1 MDTTGNDSAGGDDGP
16 AMAPGDAPP
25 GDDAVASA
33 DAAAGADAAGGRPR
47 GVEALRAILRDLGTD
62 EDEIE
67 RAAAENTLSLLAIER
82 LMVPEPSRFDVD
94 EAARRSGLNPQFLME
109 LWRSLGYPEPHSGEI
124 VFTETDVEILRKV
137 GDLVA
142 ISDQAAAVVM
152 QVSRAIGSSIAR
164 IASTQVDLI
173 SDPFLVGDAAELVQ
187 LWDED
192 ERMVE
197 GVRSLL
203 PVVPQVLEVAWRR
216 HVQAAARRRMLVSGG
231 ERQPNA
237 VVGFADLVG
246 FTALSQQVSD
256 TELAA
261 ILTQFEDLVFDVIT
275 AAGGRVVK
283 MIGDEV
289 MFTVAQ
295 PKVGAEIALSLVEG
309 TRDSDE
315 LSDVRV
321 GMSYGPVL
329 QRESDL
335 YGPVVNLASRATV
348 IAYPGSVVVGAPVA
362 EELASDPAYLVRAM
376 RPRHLK
382 AIGRVRLFVL
392 RRAEP
397 VPPGRFT
404 RRRQA
409 LRDAVRARL
418 E

>member
-1 MDTTGNDSAGGDDGP
+1 MDVTGDDSRGGDP
-16 AMAPGDAPP
+16 APATSTD
-25 GDDAVASA
+25 
-33 DAAAGADAAGGRPR
+33 AGAGDSPR
-47 GVEALRAILRDLGTD
+47 GVQALRAILRDLGTD
-62 EDEIE
+62 DAEIE
-67 RAAAENTLSLLAIER
+67 RAAANNTLSLLAIER

-94 EAARRSGLNPQFLME
+94 DAAQRSGLDPQFLME
-109 LWRSLGYPEPHSGEI
+109 LWRSLGYPEPHAGEI
-124 VFTETDVEILRKV
+124 VFTETDVAILRKV

-142 ISDQAAAVVM
+142 ISEQAAVVVV
-152 QVSRAIGSSIAR
+152 QVSRVIGSSIAR
-164 IASTQVDLI
+164 IASAQVDLI
-173 SDPFLVGDAAELVQ
+173 SDPSLAGDAGELLQ

-192 ERMVE
+192 ERMVQV
-197 GVRSLL
+197 VRSLL
-203 PVVPQVLEVAWRR
+203 PVVPQVLDVAWRR

-231 ERQPNA
+231 EPQPEA

-261 ILTQFEDLVFDVIT
+261 IVTQFEDLVFDVIT

-295 PKVGAEIALSLVEG
+295 PKIGAEIALSLVEG

-348 IAYPGSVVVGAPVA
+348 IAYPGSVVVGAAVA
-362 EELASDPAYLVRAM
+362 EDLASDPAYVVRPM
-376 RPRHLK
+376 RQRYLK
-382 AIGRVRLFVL
+382 DIGRVRLYVL